1 MALPNPTLSWQ
12 MTALVPTSSTS
23 AGFIAAINT
32 AVASLTGTQKW
43 EASTPTGSGTGL
55 EAILLTPE
63 ANSPAKDEVTV
74 LIGISN
80 GTEPATAE
88 IIDNNAR
95 IANRPLCSLGGNYA
109 TGTNWYDPS
118 PYGGSVRYLELA
130 PWCAVATSITDIF
143 VIASA
148 ESIFIGARES
158 DSVWY
163 GTLLGS
169 IIEPPS
175 AAAAESANER
185 VFGYLCTGTTGSYD
199 FTTVMTGGNNW
210 GNDNTGSSQCK
221 GVFFSPVSP
230 TATIKGEIIKS
241 SGVTISATSGT
252 DLAGNPLFQ
261 AVYVQ
266 VTGGGAILGRLRG
279 VYFWEYALVRSIVQN
294 SAAVDKGY
302 CMSGS
307 VTSPEQAIV
316 FGNA

>member
-1 MALPNPTLSWQ
+1 MALPNPTLAWQ
-12 MTALVPTSSTS
+12 MSALVATSSSS

-43 EASTPTGSGTGL
+43 TTSTPTGSASGL
-55 EAILLTPE
+55 EATILTPQ
-63 ANSPAKDEVTV
+63 AASPSKDVITA

-88 IIDNNAR
+88 IMDGNAR

-109 TGTNWYDPS
+109 SGTNWYDPS
-118 PYGGSVRYLELA
+118 PYGDGVRYLELA
-130 PWCAVATSITDIF
+130 PWSAVATAITHIF

-148 ESIFIGARES
+148 ESIFIGAKQS

-163 GTLLGS
+163 GTLLGA

-185 VFGYLCTGTTGSYD
+185 VFGYLGTGITATYD
-199 FTTVMTGGNNW
+199 FSTVMTGTSAW
-210 GNDNTGSSQCK
+210 GADHTGANQPK
-221 GVFFSPVSP
+221 GVFFKPDAP
-230 TATIKGEIIKS
+230 TDTIRGEIIKQ
-241 SGVTISATSGT
+241 SGVTINTTSGT
-252 DLAGNPLFQ
+252 DIAGNPLFQ

-279 VYFWEYALVRSIVQN
+279 VYFWEYALMRSIVQN
-294 SAAVDKGY
+294 SAAADKGY
-302 CMSGS
+302 CVSGNIA
-307 VTSPEQAIV
+307 SPEQAIV